1 MATRVMSTTNLFV
14 IPAILGCLLSGT
26 VVSSDECQSPQYLR
40 LGKKGVISCNYPG
53 DLYGAGW
60 FNSTNVTSTDR
71 PFISLT
77 EGRISGPGYES
88 GEYGVQPN
96 GSLIINKVSTKH
108 NHVYRVTTL
117 ATRDEDPIFE
127 DVHVVVYDKPQEPYP
142 TIDATGCDQK
152 SLCFLEL
159 NAASSLSCN
168 VLRVGEVLDDLS
180 WKLRTNTGDGQI
192 SSKSVSVTTSVN
204 ELQSYHTVVDI
215 SLQTT
220 LSLRLFVCAA
230 RSNVSEVGNN
240 ESTILLESGTLE
252 ASSEHLLVTPY
263 EKVVMNCG
271 EDVSYFV
278 WKKMGQT
285 EEIIAFGTKS
295 MSEVMISDGF
305 TLQNSSL
312 VINTVGNP
320 TLGTYTCVYSTDGV
334 TTKFTSTD
342 VTFQEEE
349 RQTGWIGVVVFFVLL
364 VVLIIIGVVLY
375 RCKENNSKYRQSTT
389 TATQQQ
395 QQQQQLLKFTN
406 KVTEE
411 ELKGWCKTVIISKCQ
426 TRDTH
431 DVIVKR
437 LKEASERQV
446 DIQRIILRDSFTSA
460 EDNGVAVNLSSGA
473 VLPPLNTLKKL
484 DFENRKWQQWDS
496 SKLISILQYACHRN
510 PPTEIRI
517 ERILLPF
524 EFEKQLSTLK
534 QKPSVE
540 WVTGVASTGV
550 QKLNYVTEQWES
562 TTLGPL
568 NENLY
573 YMLKEK
579 ANEEVVR
586 KLTDQTEGAKLLED
600 ADHKQSQ
607 DRLNAWFHW
616 ALAQGPVMSEPPQS

>member
-230 RSNVSEVGNN
+230 RSDVSEVGNN
-240 ESTILLESGTLE
+240 ESTILVESGTLE

-278 WKKMGQT
+278 WKKVGQT

-349 RQTGWIGVVVFFVLL
+349 RQTGWIVVVVIFVFL

-375 RCKENNSKYRQSTT
+375 RCKAENNSKDRQGT
-389 TATQQQ
+389 TASTQQQQLLQQ
-395 QQQQQLLKFTN
+395 QQQQQLLKPTI

-411 ELKGWCKTVIISKCQ
+411 ELKALYKKVIISKDQ
-426 TRDTH
+426 TRDVH
-431 DVIVKR
+431 DGIVKR

-446 DIQRIILRDSFTSA
+446 DIQRIKLRDSFTSV
-460 EDNGVAVNLSSGA
+460 EDNGGAINLSSGA
-473 VLPPLNTLKKL
+473 VLPPLNTLNRL
-484 DFENRKWQQWDS
+484 SFENEKWQQWDLT
-496 SKLISILQYACHRN
+496 KLISILQYACHRS
-510 PPTEIRI
+510 PPTEISI
-517 ERILLPF
+517 ERSLLPF
-524 EFEKQLSTLK
+524 EFENKLSTLQ
-534 QKPSVE
+534 QKPNVV
-540 WVTGVASTGV
+540 WVTGEASAGV
-550 QKLNYVTEQWES
+550 LYLNYDTEQWES
-562 TTLGPL
+562 MALGPL
-568 NENLY
+568 DDIVY
-573 YMLKEK
+573 TRLKTK
-579 ANEEVVR
+579 ANEEV
-586 KLTDQTEGAKLLED
+586 TDQTEGAKLLED
-600 ADHKQSQ
+600 SDHKQSPF
-607 DRLNAWFHW
+607 D
-616 ALAQGPVMSEPPQS
+616 VKV